1 MDVFFDNLGATGF
14 DRTGRRLRGMPRI
27 TVGLDKKP
35 LHFLTGNYQYKL
47 AA

>member
-1 MDVFFDNLGATGF
+1 MRCSLTIRGRLASTGQIDGCVACPGF
-14 DRTGRRLRGMPRI
+14 
-27 TVGLDKKP
+27 TVGLAKKP

>member
-1 MDVFFDNLGATGF
+1 VFFDNSGATGF
-14 DRTGRRLRGMPRI
+14 DRTDRRLRGMPRI

-35 LHFLTGNYQYKL
+35 LQFLTGNYQYKL